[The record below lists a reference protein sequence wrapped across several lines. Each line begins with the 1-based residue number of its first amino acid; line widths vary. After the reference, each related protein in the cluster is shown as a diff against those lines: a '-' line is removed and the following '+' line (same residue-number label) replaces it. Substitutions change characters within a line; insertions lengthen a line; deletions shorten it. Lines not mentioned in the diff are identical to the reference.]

1 MKHSYKVKTA
11 ALILHDIGTKDERKD
26 VVEDFKEGEIDFLFV
41 YNMLLTGFDAKRL
54 KKLYIGR
61 VIKRHNLL
69 QTLTRVNR
77 TYKNFK
83 YGYVVDFADIR
94 AEFDAT
100 NKAYFEEGNMG
111 KIMGKE
117 NYLKVDE
124 EVDDVS
130 YTIFKGLNSVT
141 AKITNEII
149 DGSMRF
155 MIDETHGEVRL
166 YPISIYCIQEDGR
179 YIFY

>member
-1 MKHSYKVKTA
+1 SKLKNSYKVNSA

-26 VVEDFKEGEIDFLFV
+26 LVEDFKDGKIDFLFV
-41 YNMLLTGFDAKRL
+41 YNMLLTRSDAKRM

-61 VIKRHNLL
+61 VIKRHKLL

-100 NKAYFEEGNMG
+100 NKAYFDELQAELGDEMELYSNLFKSKEE
-111 KIMGKE
+111 IEEEIADIKE
-117 NYLKVDE
+117 ILFHFD
-124 EVDDVS
+124 
-130 YTIFKGLNSVT
+130 
-141 AKITNEII
+141 TNNAEL
-149 DGSMRF
+149 F
-155 MIDETHGEVRL
+155 
-166 YPISIYCIQEDGR
+166 
-179 YIFY
+179 